1 MLETIPDILIVED
14 NLLNL
19 VVEADLIKSF
29 GYNPKKA
36 KNGFEALEI
45 LSKTKIDLILMD
57 MELPKMHGLEL
68 LRLIKNSPETQNIRV
83 VAVTG
88 HCDSESEHNFLEA
101 GCYAV
106 LPKPINFSN
115 FRSQIEELLPTTD
128 PLAERK

>member
-1 MLETIPDILIVED
+1 MPEKIPEILIVED

-19 VVEADLIKSF
+19 VVEADLLKSY
-29 GYNPKKA
+29 GYDPKKA

-45 LSKTKIDLILMD
+45 LNNSRIDLILMD

-68 LRLIKNSPETQNIRV
+68 LSRIKSNPETQGIRV

-88 HCDSESEHNFLEA
+88 HSDAENREKFLAA

-106 LPKPINFSN
+106 LSKPINFGS
-115 FRSQIEELLPTTD
+115 FKSYIKEFLLIK
-128 PLAERK
+128 E

>member
-1 MLETIPDILIVED
+1 MPEILIVED

-19 VVEADLIKSF
+19 AIEMDLLKSF
-29 GYNPKKA
+29 GYDPKKA

-45 LSKTKIDLILMD
+45 LNKTNIDLILLD

-68 LRLIKNSPETQNIRV
+68 LQKIKLNPETRSIKV

-88 HCDSESEHNFLEA
+88 YSDPESKEKFLKA

-106 LPKPINFSN
+106 LAKPINFGDFGSYIEN
-115 FRSQIEELLPTTD
+115 FLTT
-128 PLAERK
+128 AES

>member
-1 MLETIPDILIVED
+1 MPEILIVED

-19 VVEADLIKSF
+19 TVEVDLLKSF
-29 GYNPKKA
+29 GYEPKKA

-45 LSKTKIDLILMD
+45 LNETKIDLLLLD

-68 LRLIKNSPETQNIRV
+68 LQKIKLNPETQSIKV

-88 HCDSESEHNFLEA
+88 YSDPESKEKFLKA

-106 LPKPINFSN
+106 LAKPINFGDFGSQVEN
-115 FRSQIEELLPTTD
+115 FLTVVDS
-128 PLAERK
+128 

>member
-1 MLETIPDILIVED
+1 MPEILIVED

-19 VVEADLIKSF
+19 TVEADLLKSF
-29 GYNPKKA
+29 GYEPKKA

-45 LSKTKIDLILMD
+45 LNKVKIDLVLLD

-68 LRLIKNSPETQNIRV
+68 LQKIKLNPETRNIKV

-88 HCDSESEHNFLEA
+88 HSDSESKEKFLKA

-106 LPKPINFSN
+106 LAKPINFGD
-115 FRSQIEELLPTTD
+115 FGSQIENF
-128 PLAERK
+128 LAAANP